1 MHDSDGRAIVE
12 TMPELSKDA
21 APLAGEA
28 GELPLTVVRP
38 DVSPRGCIVLLHRA
52 RVFSPTLLEF
62 MEALADERWLIVA
75 PDLHSRGPGSDEAA
89 LFAEAARVNADAT
102 FAWITAAGIGMDMV
116 GLLGFD
122 EAGTAA
128 MWVGTTRPVGA
139 VVSVA
144 APGIVESLRPVV
156 PPLVDLVRSI
166 RAPWL
171 GLYGIDDP
179 NTPRR
184 DVEQLSD
191 SAAKADA
198 PTLVV
203 SYEGLEHRPDE
214 PPATHST
221 ADPDED
227 PREAAI
233 IDARRRIFDW
243 FDSNLR

>member
-1 MHDSDGRAIVE
+1 MRDSDGRVIVD
-12 TMPELSKDA
+12 TMPEISKDA
-21 APLAGEA
+21 APLAGDA

-38 DVSPRGCIVLLHRA
+38 DVTPRGCIVLLHRA
-52 RVFSPTLLEF
+52 RVFSPGLLDF
-62 MEALADERWLIVA
+62 MQALADERWLIVA

-102 FAWITAAGIGMDMV
+102 FAWITDVGIRMDMV

-156 PPLVDLVRSI
+156 PPLVDLVRSL

-171 GLYGIDDP
+171 GLYGTDDP
-179 NTPRR
+179 NTPGGE
-184 DVEQLSD
+184 VEQLSE
-191 SAAKADA
+191 SASKSDA

-214 PPATHST
+214 PPVVHSGV
-221 ADPDED
+221 DPDED

-233 IDARRRIFDW
+233 VDARRRIFDW

>member
-1 MHDSDGRAIVE
+1 
-12 TMPELSKDA
+12 MPEISKAA
-21 APLAGEA
+21 APLAGNA

-62 MEALADERWLIVA
+62 MQALADERWLIVA

-102 FAWITAAGIGMDMV
+102 FAWITDAGIRMDLV

-144 APGIVESLRPVV
+144 ASGIVESLRPVV
-156 PPLVDLVRSI
+156 PPLVDLVRSL

-179 NTPRR
+179 NTPRQ

-203 SYEGLEHRPDE
+203 SYDGLEHRPDE

-221 ADPDED
+221 VDPDED

-233 IDARRRIFDW
+233 VDARRRIFDW